1 MIMSIIG
8 FENKIKFEDG
18 KINVLEI
25 YDKKL
30 FTNFIEYLNEQCNE
44 KVEEDNKIVLM
55 KDSKRQKI
63 GKSIFLLTDLF
74 NIDFNS
80 KKILNKIYNIIEQN
94 IKNKQDDEIN
104 KMVILLRNYLIEEI
118 NEIPFEFYM
127 NSEIE
132 IQDLLKIFNVK
143 IDTSCYISII
153 EKIEFIVDIISNLKI
168 AEILVIPNLKAY
180 LTEKELLE
188 IYKYSIYNNI
198 KLLIVESICEDK
210 LLKYEQ
216 KNILDENFDEF

>member
-25 YDKKL
+25 YNKKL

-44 KVEEDNKIVLM
+44 KAEEDNKIILV

-74 NIDFNS
+74 NIELNS
-80 KKILNKIYNIIEQN
+80 KKILNKIYDVIEQN

-104 KMVILLRNYLIEEI
+104 KMVISLRNYLIEEI
-118 NEIPFEFYM
+118 NEIPFEFNM

-143 IDTSCYISII
+143 IDTSCYISMI
-153 EKIEFIVDIISNLKI
+153 EKIEFIIDIISNLKI
-168 AEILVIPNLKAY
+168 AEVLVIPNLKIN
-180 LTEKELLE
+180 LNEKELLE
-188 IYKYSIYNNI
+188 IYKYSIYNNV
-198 KLLIVESICEDK
+198 KLLVVESICEDK
-210 LLKYEQ
+210 LLKYER
-216 KNILDENFDEF
+216 KNIIDENFDEF

>member
-30 FTNFIEYLNEQCNE
+30 FTNFIKYLNEQCNE
-44 KVEEDNKIVLM
+44 KVEENNKIVLM

-80 KKILNKIYNIIEQN
+80 KKIINKIYNIIEQN

-118 NEIPFEFYM
+118 NEIPFEFNM
-127 NSEIE
+127 NREIE

-153 EKIEFIVDIISNLKI
+153 EKIEFIIDIISNLKI

-198 KLLIVESICEDK
+198 KLLVVESICEDK
-210 LLKYEQ
+210 LLEYEK

>member
-25 YDKKL
+25 YNKKL

-44 KVEEDNKIVLM
+44 KAEEDNKIILV

-74 NIDFNS
+74 NIELNS
-80 KKILNKIYNIIEQN
+80 KKILNKIYDVIEQN

-104 KMVILLRNYLIEEI
+104 KIDEKWKDAHDKLAYYIEHDELEKVETNFTACKSLASNGEYSQAI
-118 NEIPFEFYM
+118 
-127 NSEIE
+127 SE
-132 IQDLLKIFNVK
+132 L
-143 IDTSCYISII
+143 
-153 EKIEFIVDIISNLKI
+153 EK
-168 AEILVIPNLKAY
+168 
-180 LTEKELLE
+180 T
-188 IYKYSIYNNI
+188 IYVLDHITDKYSFNLVNI
-198 KLLIVESICEDK
+198 
-210 LLKYEQ
+210 
-216 KNILDENFDEF
+216 F

>member
-25 YDKKL
+25 YNKKL

-44 KVEEDNKIVLM
+44 KAEEDNKIILV

-74 NIDFNS
+74 NIELNS
-80 KKILNKIYNIIEQN
+80 KKILDKIYDVIEQN

-104 KMVILLRNYLIEEI
+104 KMVISLRNYLIEEI
-118 NEIPFEFYM
+118 NEIPFEFNM

-143 IDTSCYISII
+143 IDTSCYISMI
-153 EKIEFIVDIISNLKI
+153 EKIEFIIDIISNLKI
-168 AEILVIPNLKAY
+168 AEVLVIPNLKIN
-180 LTEKELLE
+180 LNEKELLE
-188 IYKYSIYNNI
+188 IYKYSIYNNV
-198 KLLIVESICEDK
+198 KLLVVESICEDK
-210 LLKYEQ
+210 LLKYER
-216 KNILDENFDEF
+216 KNIIDENFDEF